1 MQIVGKGDN
10 RVLAAI
16 LCARALAAGLFATVV
31 VVTTAH
37 AGTSA
42 FEAVAWKLE
51 PGDQPAHHA
60 VAAPSRTNVN
70 LANIVLACERA
81 GDRHVLQVQLYLT
94 DEGPLLPKGAVAS
107 QLRDEPSVEIGID
120 GRIFPA
126 SLLFGDDHAVVA
138 NAQVGNVAG
147 VSDALIDAMAV
158 GRTMTLRFGL
168 LTRPPGTPAAF
179 DGEAVIDLQA
189 DGGRAAVEAVRR
201 CIAPSVDRTADN
213 R

>member
-16 LCARALAAGLFATVV
+16 LRAFALTGCLLATVMAAA
-31 VVTTAH
+31 TAR

-42 FEAVAWKLE
+42 FETVAWKLE
-51 PGDQPAHHA
+51 PEDQPAHYA

-81 GDRHVLQVQLYLT
+81 GDRNVLQVQLYLT
-94 DEGPLLPKGAVAS
+94 DDGPLLPIGAVPS
-107 QLRDEPSVEIGID
+107 QLRDEPRVEIGID

-126 SLLFGDDHAVVA
+126 SLLFGDDHAVIA

-147 VSDALIDAMAV
+147 VSDALIDAMAK
-158 GRTMTLRFGL
+158 GRTMTLRFDL
-168 LTRPPGTPAAF
+168 LNRRAGAPAAF

-189 DGGRAAVEAVRR
+189 DGGRAAVETVRR
-201 CIAPSVDRTADN
+201 CIAPPVDRTADN

>member
-16 LCARALAAGLFATVV
+16 LRAVALTGCLLATVMAAA
-31 VVTTAH
+31 TAR

-51 PGDQPAHHA
+51 PGDQPAHYA

-94 DEGPLLPKGAVAS
+94 DEGPLLPNGAVTS
-107 QLRDEPSVEIGID
+107 QLKDEPRVEIGID

-147 VSDALIDAMAV
+147 VSDALIDAMAK
-158 GRTMTLRFGL
+158 GRTMTLRFDL
-168 LTRPPGTPAAF
+168 LNRRAGAPAAF

-189 DGGRAAVEAVRR
+189 DGGRAAVEEVRR
-201 CIAPSVDRTADN
+201 CVAPSVDRTADS

>member
-16 LCARALAAGLFATVV
+16 LRALALTGCLLVTVMAAAT
-31 VVTTAH
+31 AR

-42 FEAVAWKLE
+42 FETVAWKLE
-51 PGDQPAHHA
+51 PEDQPAHYA
-60 VAAPSRTNVN
+60 VAAPVRTDVN

-94 DEGPLLPKGAVAS
+94 GEGPLLPSGAVAS
-107 QLRDEPSVEIGID
+107 QLRDEPRVEIGID

-126 SLLFGDDHAVVA
+126 SLLFGDDHAVIA

-147 VSDALIDAMAV
+147 VSDALVDAMAK
-158 GRTMTLRFGL
+158 GRTMTLRFDL
-168 LTRPPGTPAAF
+168 LTKPQRAPAAF

-201 CIAPSVDRTADN
+201 CIAPPVDRTADN